1 MSKLELWCYLEGD
14 RDCFPVSIL
23 PSQKINDV
31 KDEIYGKIDKSFRCN
46 AKDLTLTKVRYIMIS
61 M

>member
-14 RDCFPVSIL
+14 RTYFPVYIL
-23 PSQKINDV
+23 PSQKIHDL
-31 KDEIYGKIDKSFRCN
+31 KDAIYGKKDKSFRCN